1 MASTIQDI
9 AERTAGI
16 ERALAASTLCEAF
29 QITAAENAGEVAL
42 RTPGDT
48 ESVTWAEYAARV
60 RSIAAGLTSLGL
72 ERGDTIALMMINR
85 PEFNICD
92 AAAMHL
98 GATAFSIYNT
108 SSPEQIHYLF
118 SNAENRI
125 VFCERQFAETILKAK
140 TGTSVEHVICID
152 GQPEGTIPL
161 AELDQAGEGGF
172 DFDAAWRAVEPED
185 VLTLIYTSGT
195 TGPPK
200 GVELTHGNMMAEV
213 RSLSGLLPIEP
224 GARITSFL
232 PAAHIAD
239 RWSTHYNSMVFGLQI
254 THIANPRD
262 VVAAL
267 PEVRPTVW
275 GSVPRIWEKMKAAL
289 EANIEAETDEP
300 RKQAAKWAID
310 VGLRKVK
317 MERAG
322 EPVPG
327 DLRKEYEKADALVL
341 EPLREKIGLD
351 QCRWLV
357 VGAAPTPPEVL
368 EFFAALGLEISELWG
383 MSETSAVSTINP
395 PGRTKIGTVGI
406 PIPEVELRLADD
418 GEILVRGPMMFR
430 GYRNDLEKTAETID
444 AEGWVHTG
452 DIGEIDEDGY
462 VKIVDRKKELII
474 NAAGKNMSP
483 ANIEA
488 KVKAAS
494 PLIGQA
500 IAIGDRRPYN
510 VALITLDPDAAPVF
524 AKQNGIEDSST
535 EALAE
540 HPAVVEE
547 VQRGIDI
554 ANAQL
559 SRVEQIKKF
568 TVLPTDWQPG
578 GDELTPTMKL
588 KRKPI
593 HEKYAKE
600 IEELYAG

>member
-1 MASTIQDI
+1 MASTVESIS
-9 AERTAGI
+9 ERAAAI
-16 ERALAASTLCEAF
+16 ERALAADTLCEAF
-29 QITAAENAGEVAL
+29 QITAAENADEVAL
-42 RTPGDT
+42 RTPGNAVA
-48 ESVTWAEYAARV
+48 VTWADYAARV
-60 RSIAAGLTSLGL
+60 RSIAAGLASLGL
-72 ERGDTIALMMINR
+72 ARGDTIALMMINR

-92 AAAMHL
+92 TAAMHL

-108 SSPEQIHYLF
+108 STPEQIEYLF
-118 SNAENRI
+118 SNADNQI
-125 VFCERQFAETILKAK
+125 VICEEQFAEKILKANN
-140 TGTSVEHVICID
+140 GTSVQHVICID
-152 GQPEGTIPL
+152 GHPEGTISL
-161 AELDQAGEGGF
+161 SEVEQGGDAGF
-172 DFDAAWRAVEPED
+172 DFEAAWRAVEPDD

-200 GVELTHGNMMAEV
+200 GVELTHRNMTAEI
-213 RSLSGLLPIEP
+213 RSLSELLPIEP

-232 PAAHIAD
+232 PSAHIAD
-239 RWSTHYNSMVFGLQI
+239 RWSTHYNSMVYGLQI
-254 THIANPRD
+254 TCIANPRD
-262 VVAAL
+262 VVASL

-289 EANIEAETDEP
+289 EAGIEAEPNEE
-300 RKQAAKWAID
+300 RKQASKWAID

-317 MERAG
+317 AQAAG
-322 EPVPG
+322 NVP
-327 DLRKEYEKADALVL
+327 DELREEYEKADAVVFSAI
-341 EPLREKIGLD
+341 REKLGLD

-383 MSETSAVSTINP
+383 MSETSAVATINP
-395 PGRTKIGTVGI
+395 PGRTKIGTVGL
-406 PIPEVELRLADD
+406 PLPDVELRLADD

-430 GYRNDLEKTAETID
+430 GYRNEPEKTAETID
-444 AEGWVHTG
+444 SEGWVHTG
-452 DIGEIDEDGY
+452 DIGELDEDGY
-462 VKIVDRKKELII
+462 LKIVDRKKELII

-524 AKQNGIEDSST
+524 AKQSGIEDGSI
-535 EALAE
+535 EALAK

-547 VQRGIDI
+547 VQRGIDA
-554 ANAQL
+554 ANIQL

-593 HEKYAKE
+593 HEKYAEE
-600 IEELYAG
+600 IEALYAG

>member
-1 MASTIQDI
+1 MASTIQGVAD
-9 AERTAGI
+9 RRAGI
-16 ERALAASTLCEAF
+16 ERALASGTLCEAF
-29 QITAAENAGEVAL
+29 QITAAQNAEEVAL
-42 RTPGDT
+42 RTPGDAVA
-48 ESVTWAEYAARV
+48 VTWAAYADRV
-60 RSIAAGLTSLGL
+60 RSISTGLASLGL
-72 ERGDTIALMMINR
+72 GRGDTIALMMVNR
-85 PEFNICD
+85 PDFNICD
-92 AAAMHL
+92 TAAMHL

-108 SSPEQIHYLF
+108 CSPEQIEYLF
-118 SNAENRI
+118 SNADNRI
-125 VFCERQFAETILKAK
+125 VICEQQYVETILAAKA
-140 TGTSVEHVICID
+140 GTSVEHVICID
-152 GQPEGTIPL
+152 GEPEGTIPL
-161 AELDQAGEGGF
+161 ADVEQTGGGSF
-172 DFDAAWRAVEPED
+172 DFDAAWRAVEPDD

-200 GVELTHGNMMAEV
+200 GVELTHGNMMAEL
-213 RSLSGLLPIEP
+213 RALAQLLPIEP

-232 PAAHIAD
+232 PSAHIAD
-239 RWSTHYNSMVFGLQI
+239 RWSTHYTSMAFGMQI
-254 THIANPRD
+254 TSIANPRE

-289 EANIEAETDEP
+289 EAGIEAEPDEQ
-300 RKQAAKWAID
+300 RKEAAKWAIG
-310 VGLRKVK
+310 VGLRKVQA
-317 MERAG
+317 ERTGQPLPA
-322 EPVPG
+322 
-327 DLRKEYEKADALVL
+327 DLREEYEKADALVL
-341 EPLREKIGLD
+341 SGIREKIGLD
-351 QCRWLV
+351 QCKWLV

-368 EFFAALGLEISELWG
+368 EFFAALGLEVRELWG

-395 PGRTKIGTVGI
+395 PGRVKIGTVGI
-406 PIPEVELRLADD
+406 PIPDVELRLADD

-430 GYRNDLEKTAETID
+430 GYRGEPEKTAETID
-444 AEGWVHTG
+444 PDGWVHTG

-488 KVKAAS
+488 KVKASS

-524 AKQNGIEDSST
+524 AKQHGIDDGST
-535 EALAE
+535 ASLAKDA
-540 HPAVVEE
+540 AVIEE
-547 VQRGIDI
+547 VQRGID
-554 ANAQL
+554 AGNAQL

-568 TVLPTDWQPG
+568 TVLPADWLPG

-593 HEKYAKE
+593 HEKYASE
-600 IEELYAG
+600 IEALYSS

>member
-1 MASTIQDI
+1 MAATRTQAV
-9 AERTAGI
+9 AEQTAAI
-16 ERALAASTLCEAF
+16 ERALGAATLCEAF

-42 RTPGDT
+42 RTPGDAV
-48 ESVTWAEYAARV
+48 SVTWAEYADRV
-60 RSIAAGLTSLGL
+60 RSIAGGLASLGL
-72 ERGDTIALMMINR
+72 GRGDTIALMMINR

-92 AAAMHL
+92 TAAMHL

-108 SSPEQIHYLF
+108 CSPEQIEYLF
-118 SNAENRI
+118 SNAANRI
-125 VFCERQFAETILKAK
+125 VICEEQFAELILKAK
-140 TGTSVEHVICID
+140 AGTSVEHVICID
-152 GQPEGTIPL
+152 GAPEGTIPL
-161 AELDQAGEGGF
+161 AEDEGAAEAGF
-172 DFDAAWRAVEPED
+172 DFEAAWKAVEPDD

-200 GVELTHGNMMAEV
+200 GVELTHANMMAEV
-213 RSLSGLLPIEP
+213 RALAQLLPIEP

-239 RWSTHYNSMVFGLQI
+239 RWSTHYNSIVFGLQI
-254 THIANPRD
+254 TCIANPRD

-289 EANIEAETDEP
+289 EAGIAAEPDEE

-310 VGLRKVK
+310 VGLRKV
-317 MERAG
+317 RAQAAG
-322 EPVPG
+322 QVPD
-327 DLRKEYEKADALVL
+327 DLREEYEKVDALVL
-341 EPLREKIGLD
+341 KGIREKIGLD
-351 QCRWLV
+351 QCKWLV

-395 PGRTKIGTVGI
+395 PGRNKIGTVGP
-406 PIPEVELRLADD
+406 PIPDVELQLADD
-418 GEILVRGPMMFR
+418 GEILVRGPMMFK
-430 GYRNDLEKTAETID
+430 GYRNEPEKTAETID
-444 AEGWVHTG
+444 PDGWVHTG

-462 VKIVDRKKELII
+462 LKIVDRKKELII

-488 KVKAAS
+488 KVKSAS
-494 PLIGQA
+494 HLIGQA

-510 VALITLDPDAAPVF
+510 VALITLDTDAAPVF
-524 AKQNGIEDSST
+524 AKQNGIEDDSIES
-535 EALAE
+535 LAAQ
-540 HPAVVEE
+540 PAVIEE
-547 VQRGIDI
+547 VQRGIDA

-568 TVLPTDWQPG
+568 TVLPTDWLPG
-578 GDELTPTMKL
+578 SVELTPTMKL

-593 HEKYAKE
+593 HEKYASE
-600 IEELYAG
+600 IDALYAR

>member
-1 MASTIQDI
+1 MASTIEGT
-9 AERTAGI
+9 AERRAGI
-16 ERALAASTLCEAF
+16 DRALAAATLCEAF

-42 RTPGDT
+42 RTPGDAVT
-48 ESVTWAEYAARV
+48 VTWAEYADRV
-60 RSIAAGLTSLGL
+60 RSIAAGLASLGL
-72 ERGDTIALMMINR
+72 GRGDTIALMMINR
-85 PEFNICD
+85 PEFNVCD
-92 AAAMHL
+92 TAAMHL

-108 SSPEQIHYLF
+108 CSPEQIEYLF
-118 SNAENRI
+118 SNAANRI
-125 VFCERQFAETILKAK
+125 VICEQQYVETILKAK
-140 TGTSVEHVICID
+140 SGTSVEHLICID
-152 GQPEGTIPL
+152 GEPDGTIS
-161 AELDQAGEGGF
+161 LDEVERAGEESF
-172 DFDAAWRAVEPED
+172 DFEAAWRAVEPDD

-213 RSLSGLLPIEP
+213 RSLSQLLPIEP

-232 PAAHIAD
+232 PSAHIAD

-254 THIANPRD
+254 TCIANPRD
-262 VVAAL
+262 VVSSL
-267 PEVRPTVW
+267 PDVRPTVW
-275 GSVPRIWEKMKAAL
+275 GSVPRIWEKMQAAL
-289 EANIEAETDEP
+289 EAGIEADQDEQ
-300 RKQAAKWAID
+300 RKQAARWAID
-310 VGLRKVK
+310 TGLRKVRA
-317 MERAG
+317 ERAG
-322 EPVPG
+322 EPIPA
-327 DLRKEYEKADALVL
+327 DLREEYKKADALVL
-341 EPLREKIGLD
+341 SAIREKIGLD
-351 QCRWLV
+351 QCTWLV

-406 PIPEVELRLADD
+406 PIPDVELRLADD

-430 GYRNDLEKTAETID
+430 GYRNDPEKTAETID
-444 AEGWVHTG
+444 PDGWLHTG
-452 DIGEIDEDGY
+452 DIGEIDDDGY
-462 VKIVDRKKELII
+462 LKIVDRKKEIII

-488 KVKAAS
+488 KVKSAS

-524 AKQNGIEDSST
+524 AKQQGIEDGST
-535 EALAE
+535 EALAA
-540 HPAVVEE
+540 HPAVTEE
-547 VQRGIDI
+547 VQRGIDH

-559 SRVEQIKKF
+559 SRVEQIKRF
-568 TVLPTDWQPG
+568 TVLSTDWQPG

-593 HEKYAKE
+593 HEKYASE
-600 IEELYAG
+600 IDALYAG